1 MKFGKLALVPDGP
14 VGSKCDRTRVRA
26 SCLPRVFELKIKE
39 FVRPFFRWDSVFCSD
54 DNGQGEFFLNPSPGS
69 FFIVLVLDLLEDWG
83 GALSQRFLRGSRRTY
98 ASKLCTNRGK
108 ADF

>member
-54 DNGQGEFFLNPSPGS
+54 DNVPRRVFFKPESRLFLYRVGS
-69 FFIVLVLDLLEDWG
+69 GSVG
-83 GALSQRFLRGSRRTY
+83 GLGWC
-98 ASKLCTNRGK
+98 SKPKISKRVETHVCI
-108 ADF
+108 